1 MIMRIYELA
10 KQLDIDSK
18 KLIEKLKA
26 LNFPVKNHMSVVDK
40 DTAEV
45 IKHEVEELDKKEIEE
60 NVIEVILPIT
70 IKDLSTKLG
79 KKPSQLLADLFKK
92 GKMFTI
98 NQNLDEKTAKSIAY
112 IYKVNLKEKPSQEEQ
127 ILHVESKNLKKRA
140 PIVTLMGHIDHGKTS
155 ILDHIRRSKVTNQ
168 ETGGITQ
175 HIGAYQVNLDKG
187 KISFLD
193 TPGHETFTQMRARGA
208 SITDIVVIV
217 IAADDGIK
225 PQTIEAI
232 DHAKAADVPIIVAI
246 NKIDKANA
254 NIDMVKQ
261 GLSKE
266 ELVPEDWGG
275 KTTTVE
281 VSAIKGTGIDELLDL
296 ILLQADVMELKADF
310 DRPAIGVVVE
320 GRLSKGKGALATV
333 LVKEGT
339 LEVGQWCVCGKYG
352 GKIKAMHDDLG
363 NLQDK
368 VFPSE
373 PIEILGLNGVP
384 SPGDK
389 LMVAPDEK
397 TTKEIIKKRTEAEKK
412 KKIAPV
418 THLRLEDLHKKIKQ
432 GEIKK
437 LKIILKA
444 DVGGTL
450 EAVGGALAKIPSQE
464 VELSIVHKGVGLINS
479 SDVLLAEV
487 SDSVV
492 VGFKVTADSQ
502 ARDLAKK
509 KGIEVRTYH
518 IIYELIDD
526 IKSALEGLLTPHV
539 KKTFMGRAK
548 VKAVFN
554 VSKSGVI
561 AGSQVEKGK
570 ILRGAPCQLTRGNDL
585 IFEGKIETL
594 KRFKNDAREVKEG
607 YECGIGLGY
616 DQIKEGDYI
625 DVFGQEVISRKL

>member
-1 MIMRIYELA
+1 MRIYELA

-18 KLIEKLKA
+18 KLIEKLKS

-40 DTAEV
+40 DTAEI

-60 NVIEVILPIT
+60 NVIEVIFPIT
-70 IKDLSTKLG
+70 IKDLATKLG

-98 NQNLDEKTAKSIAY
+98 NQNLDEKTAKGIAY
-112 IYKVNLKEKPSQEEQ
+112 NYKVNLKEKPSQEEQ
-127 ILHVESKNLKKRA
+127 ILDVKSKNLKKRA

-155 ILDHIRRSKVTNQ
+155 ILDYIRKSKVTNQ

-208 SITDIVVIV
+208 SITDIVIIV
-217 IAADDGIK
+217 IAADDGVK

-261 GLSKE
+261 GLSKQ

-333 LVKEGT
+333 LVKEGI
-339 LEVGQWCVCGKYG
+339 LKVGQWCVCGKYG

-450 EAVGGALAKIPSQE
+450 EAVEGALAKIPSQE
-464 VELSIVHKGVGLINS
+464 VELSTVHKGVGLINS
-479 SDVLLAEV
+479 SDILLAEV

-526 IKSALEGLLTPHV
+526 IKAALEGLLTPHV

-548 VKAVFN
+548 VKTVFN

>member
-1 MIMRIYELA
+1 MRIHELA
-10 KQLDIDSK
+10 KQLNIDSK

-26 LNFPVKNHMSVVDK
+26 LNFPVKNHMSAVDE
-40 DTAEV
+40 DTADI
-45 IKHEVEELDKKEIEE
+45 IKHELEELDKKEIEE
-60 NVIEVILPIT
+60 NVIEVDFPIT
-70 IKDLSTKLG
+70 VKDLSTKLG
-79 KKPSQLLADLFKK
+79 KKPSKLLTDLFKK

-98 NQNLDEKTAKSIAY
+98 NQNLDKKMAQSIAY
-112 IYKVNLKEKPSQEEQ
+112 NYKVNLKEKPTQEEQ
-127 ILHVESKNLKKRA
+127 ILQTRSKNLKKRA

-155 ILDHIRRSKVTNQ
+155 ILDYIRKSKVTNQ

-175 HIGAYQVNLDKG
+175 HIGAYQVDLDKG

-208 SITDIVVIV
+208 SITDIVIIV
-217 IAADDGIK
+217 VAADDGIK

-261 GLSKE
+261 GLSKQ

-281 VSAIKGTGIDELLDL
+281 VSAIEGTGIDELLDL
-296 ILLQADVMELKADF
+296 ILLQADVMELEADYE
-310 DRPAIGVVVE
+310 RSAIGVVVE
-320 GRLSKGKGALATV
+320 ARLSKGKGALATV
-333 LVKEGT
+333 LVKEGV

-363 NLQDK
+363 KTREK
-368 VFPSE
+368 VFPAE

-384 SPGDK
+384 NPGDK
-389 LMVAPDEK
+389 LMVTPDEK
-397 TTKEIIKKRTEAEKK
+397 TAKDIMQKREAKEKRD
-412 KKIAPV
+412 KISPV
-418 THLRLEDLHKKIKQ
+418 AHLRLEDLHKRVKQ

-450 EAVGGALAKIPSQE
+450 EAVEGALAKINSKE
-464 VELSIVHKGVGLINS
+464 VELVTVHKGVGLINS
-479 SDVLLAEV
+479 SDILLAEV
-487 SDSVV
+487 SDAVV
-492 VGFKVTADSQ
+492 VGFKVTTDAQ

-526 IKSALEGLLTPHV
+526 IRAALEGLLTPHL

-548 VKAVFN
+548 VKTVFN
-554 VSKSGVI
+554 ITKSGVI
-561 AGSQVEKGK
+561 AGCQVEKGK
-570 ILRGAPCQLTRGNDL
+570 ILRGAPCHLTRGSDL

-607 YECGIGLGY
+607 YECGIGLGF

>member
-1 MIMRIYELA
+1 MRIYELA

-18 KLIEKLKA
+18 ELIKKLKS

-40 DTAEV
+40 DTAEI
-45 IKHEVEELDKKEIEE
+45 IKHEIEELDKKEIEE
-60 NVIEVILPIT
+60 NVIEVDFPIT
-70 IKDLSTKLG
+70 IKDLATKLG
-79 KKPSQLLADLFKK
+79 KKPSQLLGDLFKK

-98 NQNLDEKTAKSIAY
+98 NQNLDEKTAKNIAY
-112 IYKVNLKEKPSQEEQ
+112 NYKVNLKEKPSQEEQ
-127 ILHVESKNLKKRA
+127 ILQVEAKNVRKRA

-155 ILDHIRRSKVTNQ
+155 ILDYIRKSKVANQ

-175 HIGAYQVNLDKG
+175 HIGAYQVSLDKG
-187 KISFLD
+187 RISFLD

-208 SITDIVVIV
+208 TITDIVVIV

-225 PQTIEAI
+225 PQTVEAI

-246 NKIDKANA
+246 NKIDKSNA
-254 NIDMVKQ
+254 DIDMVKQ
-261 GLSKE
+261 GLSKQ

-339 LEVGQWCVCGKYG
+339 LKVGQWCVCGRYG

-363 NLQDK
+363 NLQEK

-397 TTKEIIKKRTEAEKK
+397 TAKEIVKKRAEEERK
-412 KKIAPV
+412 KKIAPA
-418 THLRLEDLHKKIKQ
+418 THLRLEDLHKRIKQ
-432 GEIKK
+432 GEVKK

-450 EAVGGALAKIPSQE
+450 EAVEGALAKIPSQE

-479 SDVLLAEV
+479 SDILLAEV
-487 SDSVV
+487 SDAVV

-502 ARDLAKK
+502 ARDLARK

-526 IKSALEGLLTPHV
+526 IKAALEGLLTPHI

-570 ILRGAPCQLTRGNDL
+570 ILRGAPCQLTRGNDI

-607 YECGIGLGY
+607 YECGIGLGF

>member
-1 MIMRIYELA
+1 MRIHELA

-18 KLIEKLKA
+18 KLIKKLKT
-26 LNFPVKNHMSVVDK
+26 LNFPVKNHMSTVDAE
-40 DTAEV
+40 TAEI
-45 IKHEVEELDKKEIEE
+45 IKHELEELNKKEIEE
-60 NVIEVILPIT
+60 NVIEVDFPIT
-70 IKDLSTKLG
+70 VKDLSTKLG
-79 KKPSQLLADLFKK
+79 KKPSQLLADLFKQ

-98 NQNLDEKTAKSIAY
+98 NQNLDKKMAQSIAY
-112 IYKVNLKEKPSQEEQ
+112 NYKVNLKEKPTQEEQ
-127 ILHVESKNLKKRA
+127 ILQTKSKNLTKRA

-155 ILDHIRRSKVTNQ
+155 ILDYIRKSKVTNQ

-175 HIGAYQVNLDKG
+175 HIGAYQVSLDKG

-208 SITDIVVIV
+208 SITDIVIIV
-217 IAADDGIK
+217 VAADDGIK

-232 DHAKAADVPIIVAI
+232 DHAKAANVPIIVAI
-246 NKIDKANA
+246 NKIDKPNA

-261 GLSKE
+261 GLSKQ
-266 ELVPEDWGG
+266 ELVPEDWSG

-281 VSAIKGTGIDELLDL
+281 VSATEGTGVDELLDL
-296 ILLQADVMELKADF
+296 ILLQADVMELKADYE
-310 DRPAIGVVVE
+310 RPAIGVVVE
-320 GRLSKGKGALATV
+320 ARLSKGKGALATV
-333 LVKEGT
+333 LVKEGV
-339 LEVGQWCVCGKYG
+339 LEAGQWCVCGKYG

-363 NLQDK
+363 KTREK
-368 VFPSE
+368 VFPAE

-384 SPGDK
+384 DPGDK
-389 LMVAPDEK
+389 LMVTPDEK
-397 TTKEIIKKRTEAEKK
+397 TAKDIMQKREAKEKRD
-412 KKIAPV
+412 KISPV
-418 THLRLEDLHKKIKQ
+418 THLRLEDLHKRVKQ

-450 EAVGGALAKIPSQE
+450 EAVEGALAKIVSQE
-464 VELSIVHKGVGLINS
+464 VELATVHKGVGLINS
-479 SDVLLAEV
+479 SDILLAEV
-487 SDSVV
+487 SDAVV
-492 VGFKVTADSQ
+492 VGFKVTTDAQ

-526 IKSALEGLLTPHV
+526 IRAALEGLLTPHV

-548 VKAVFN
+548 VKTVFN
-554 VSKSGVI
+554 ITKSGVI
-561 AGSQVEKGK
+561 AGCQVEKGK
-570 ILRGAPCQLTRGNDL
+570 ILRGAPCHLTRGNDL

-607 YECGIGLGY
+607 YECGIGLGF

>member
-1 MIMRIYELA
+1 MRIYELA
-10 KQLDIDSK
+10 KQLGVDSK
-18 KLIEKLKA
+18 ELIKKLKA
-26 LNFPVKNHMSVVDK
+26 LNFPVKNHMSVIDK
-40 DTAEV
+40 DTAEI

-60 NVIEVILPIT
+60 NVIEVDFPIT
-70 IKDLSTKLG
+70 IKDLATKLG
-79 KKPSQLLADLFKK
+79 RKPSQLLSDLFKK

-98 NQNLDEKTAKSIAY
+98 NQNLDKKTAQGIAY
-112 IYKVNLKEKPSQEEQ
+112 EYKVNLKAKPTQEEQ
-127 ILHVESKNLKKRA
+127 ILQAGSKNVKKRA

-155 ILDHIRRSKVTNQ
+155 ILDYIRKSKLTNQ

-175 HIGAYQVNLDKG
+175 HIGAYQLNLSKG

-208 SITDIVVIV
+208 SITDIVIIV

-254 NIDMVKQ
+254 NVDMVKQ
-261 GLSKE
+261 GLSKHD
-266 ELVPEDWGG
+266 LVPEDWGG
-275 KTTTVE
+275 RTTAVE
-281 VSAIKGTGIDELLDL
+281 VSATKGTGIDELLDL
-296 ILLQADVMELKADF
+296 ILLQAEVMELKADF

-339 LEVGQWCVCGKYG
+339 LNSGQWCVCGKYG

-363 NLQDK
+363 NVQNK
-368 VFPSE
+368 IYPSE

-384 SPGDK
+384 APGDK
-389 LMVAPDEK
+389 LMVVPDEK
-397 TTKEIIKKRTEAEKK
+397 TAKEIMKKRQEEEKK
-412 KKIAPV
+412 KKITPV
-418 THLRLEDLHKKIKQ
+418 THLRLEDLHKKVKQ

-450 EAVGGALAKIPSQE
+450 EAVEGALAKIPSKE

-479 SDVLLAEV
+479 SDILLAEV
-487 SDSVV
+487 SDAIV
-492 VGFKVTADSQ
+492 VGFKVTTDSQ
-502 ARDLAKK
+502 ARSSAKK

-526 IKSALEGLLTPHV
+526 IRAALEGLLTPHI
-539 KKTFMGRAK
+539 KKTFMGRAR

-561 AGSQVEKGK
+561 AGCQVEKGK
-570 ILRGAPCQLTRGNDL
+570 ILRGAPCHLIRGNSVV
-585 IFEGKIETL
+585 FEGKIETL

-607 YECGIGLGY
+607 YECGIDLGF
-616 DQIKEGDYI
+616 DKIREGDYV

>member
-1 MIMRIYELA
+1 MRIYELA

-18 KLIEKLKA
+18 KLIEKLKS

-40 DTAEV
+40 DTAEI

-60 NVIEVILPIT
+60 NVIEVIFPIT
-70 IKDLSTKLG
+70 IKDLAIKLG

-98 NQNLDEKTAKSIAY
+98 NQNLDEKTAKGIAY
-112 IYKVNLKEKPSQEEQ
+112 NYKVNLKEKPSQEEQ
-127 ILHVESKNLKKRA
+127 ILDVESKNLKKRA

-155 ILDHIRRSKVTNQ
+155 ILDYIRKSKVTNQ

-208 SITDIVVIV
+208 SITDIVIIV
-217 IAADDGIK
+217 IAADDGVK

-261 GLSKE
+261 GLSKQ

-296 ILLQADVMELKADF
+296 ILLQADMMELKADF

-333 LVKEGT
+333 LVKEGI
-339 LEVGQWCVCGKYG
+339 LKVGQWCVCGKYG

-363 NLQDK
+363 DLQDK

-450 EAVGGALAKIPSQE
+450 EAVEGALAKIPSQE
-464 VELSIVHKGVGLINS
+464 VELSIIHKGVGLINS

-502 ARDLAKK
+502 SRDLAKK

-526 IKSALEGLLTPHV
+526 IKAALEGLLTPHV

-548 VKAVFN
+548 VKTVFN

-570 ILRGAPCQLTRGNDL
+570 ILRGAPCQLTRGSDL

>member
-1 MIMRIYELA
+1 MRIYELA

-18 KLIEKLKA
+18 ELIKKLKS

-40 DTAEV
+40 DTAEI

-60 NVIEVILPIT
+60 NIIEVDFPIT

-79 KKPSQLLADLFKK
+79 KKPSQLLGDLFKK

-98 NQNLDEKTAKSIAY
+98 NQNLDEKTAQTIAY
-112 IYKVNLKEKPSQEEQ
+112 DYKVNLKEKPTQEEQ
-127 ILHVESKNLKKRA
+127 ILQTESKNVKKRA

-155 ILDHIRRSKVTNQ
+155 ILDYIRKSKVTNQ

-187 KISFLD
+187 SVSFLD

-232 DHAKAADVPIIVAI
+232 DHAKAAEVPIIVAI
-246 NKIDKANA
+246 NKIDKDNA

-261 GLSKE
+261 GLSKQ

-281 VSAIKGTGIDELLDL
+281 VSATKGSGIDELLDL

-333 LVKEGT
+333 LIKEGT
-339 LEVGQWCVCGKYG
+339 LETGQWCVCGRYG

-363 NLQDK
+363 NTQDK

-384 SPGDK
+384 APGDK

-397 TTKEIIKKRTEAEKK
+397 TAKEIMKKREDEEKK
-412 KKIAPV
+412 KKITPV
-418 THLRLEDLHKKIKQ
+418 THLRFEDLHKKIKQ

-450 EAVGGALAKIPSQE
+450 EAVEGALAKIPSKE
-464 VELSIVHKGVGLINS
+464 VELSTVHKGVGLINS
-479 SDVLLAEV
+479 SDILLAEV
-487 SDSVV
+487 SDAVV
-492 VGFKVTADSQ
+492 VGFKVTTDSQ

-526 IKSALEGLLTPHV
+526 IKAALEGLLTPHV
-539 KKTFMGRAK
+539 KKTFMGRAR

-570 ILRGAPCQLTRGNDL
+570 ILRGAPCQLTRGGD
-585 IFEGKIETL
+585 IVFEGKIETL